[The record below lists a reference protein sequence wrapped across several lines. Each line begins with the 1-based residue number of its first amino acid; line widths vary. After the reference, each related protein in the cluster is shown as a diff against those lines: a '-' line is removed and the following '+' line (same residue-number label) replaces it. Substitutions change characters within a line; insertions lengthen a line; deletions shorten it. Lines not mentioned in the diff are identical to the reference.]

1 MDKQAIKQEVETRL
15 AAAKVKLQE
24 LKYKAIDIWQNNKA
38 EIIVLAPLVYG
49 GVKTACRTANRAI
62 EAKELK
68 DHRDRHIY
76 DRSTGQY
83 YETRRKLTTAERLEL
98 ERRLADGEK
107 KGAIL
112 RSMNLLR

>member
-1 MDKQAIKQEVETRL
+1 MDKEAMKHEIEARV
-15 AAAKVKLQE
+15 AAGKVKAQE
-24 LKYKAIDIWQNNKA
+24 LKYKAMDYWDRNKV
-38 EIIVLAPLVYG
+38 EILAAAPLVYG
-49 GVKTACRTANRAI
+49 GIKAVCRTANRAI

-83 YETRRKLTTAERLEL
+83 YETRRKLTSNERLEL

-112 RSMNLLR
+112 RSMGLLR

>member
-1 MDKQAIKQEVETRL
+1 MDKEAIKREVETRI
-15 AAAKVKLQE
+15 AAAKVKAEE
-24 LKYKAIDIWQNNKA
+24 LKWKAVDIWQNNKA
-38 EIIVLAPLVYG
+38 EILVLAPIVYG
-49 GVKTACRTANRAI
+49 GIKTACRTASRAI
-62 EAKELK
+62 EVKELK

-83 YETRRKLTTAERLEL
+83 YETRRKLTTNERLEL